1 VKYGVHG
8 FTAFTL
14 GISARTGFGSIT
26 DGAGCILEVATSGML
41 VLPYTA
47 SSVGVARRRLIGDL
61 AEAGVSESTACDAGL
76 VISELIS
83 NALRHATPLPGNSIR
98 VSWGLRADSVTVA
111 VTDGGAETLP
121 RVHQPTGSSLGGRGL
136 GIVDRLS
143 LQWGVQ
149 DGREGLDI
157 VLEAGFEDRLARAE
171 TDEGAAEDES
181 GMASGIA
188 AGITVWAELPVEYA
202 SVPALVIASSRDA

>member
-1 VKYGVHG
+1 MKYGVHG

-26 DGAGCILEVATSGML
+26 DGAGCILEVATSGVLM
-41 VLPYTA
+41 LPYTA

-76 VISELIS
+76 VVSELIS
-83 NALRHATPLPGNSIR
+83 NALRHATPLPGNSIKA
-98 VSWGLRADSVTVA
+98 SWDLRADSVTVG
-111 VTDGGAETLP
+111 VTDGGAETIP

-136 GIVDRLS
+136 GIVERLS
-143 LQWGVQ
+143 IKWGVQ
-149 DGREGLDI
+149 DSREGLEMG
-157 VLEAGFEDRLARAE
+157 LEARFEAGLEGGEHA
-171 TDEGAAEDES
+171 DEAGP
-181 GMASGIA
+181 GMTPGIV

-202 SVPALVIASSRDA
+202 TVPALVIASSRDA

>member
-1 VKYGVHG
+1 
-8 FTAFTL
+8 
-14 GISARTGFGSIT
+14 
-26 DGAGCILEVATSGML
+26 ML

-61 AEAGVSESTACDAGL
+61 AEAGVSENTACDAGL

-83 NALRHATPLPGNSIR
+83 NALRHATPLPGNSIK
-98 VSWGLRADSVTVA
+98 VSWSLRPDSVTVA

-143 LQWGVQ
+143 IQWGVQ

-157 VLEAGFEDRLARAE
+157 VLEPGLEARLEDRLAAGLE
-171 TDEGAAEDES
+171 AAGLEADEGATGDKPA
-181 GMASGIA
+181 MTSGIA